1 MNRDRIQYQTY
12 RKARV
17 YPDRPNNKHR
27 LSHETIASGV
37 TVYAHARSPSPT
49 IAVGHRVLARGE
61 LVDEMGAKGCKI
73 PRRWHE
79 KFGGLED
86 QDVSEAF
93 KHNYKEMRWEMSRIL
108 EDQERPET
116 PKPCYEDKQR
126 PPSHGPRTTGR
137 VTLSQKVFVPIKHR
151 PNFNFVGHILGPK
164 GSKIRQLEQK
174 TRCRIWLWG
183 MGSPRNRNKGD

>member
-1 MNRDRIQYQTY
+1 
-12 RKARV
+12 
-17 YPDRPNNKHR
+17 
-27 LSHETIASGV
+27 
-37 TVYAHARSPSPT
+37 
-49 IAVGHRVLARGE
+49 
-61 LVDEMGAKGCKI
+61 MGAKGCKI

-164 GSKIRQLEQK
+164 GSKIKQLEQK
-174 TRCRIWLWG
+174 IGWRIGLWG
-183 MGSPRNRNKGD
+183 MGSQRNRNKGDRGYGEHIQEHLNDKLHMLIAVRDQQPHVEERLRQAVEEAQKMLQLLPE